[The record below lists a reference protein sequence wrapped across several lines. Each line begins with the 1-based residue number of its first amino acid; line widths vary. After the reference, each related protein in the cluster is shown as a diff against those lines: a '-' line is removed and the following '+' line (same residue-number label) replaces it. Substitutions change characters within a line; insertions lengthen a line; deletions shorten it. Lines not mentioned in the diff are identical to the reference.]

1 MSANLVTGVDII
13 EISRIA
19 GAAERHGDR
28 FLRRIYTRKELSLF
42 GGNLPSLAARFA
54 AKEAVA
60 KALGCGIGDVF
71 WVDIEVLRGPNGQPV
86 LHLHGNAKQM
96 AEEKNLTRWSVS
108 LSHSM
113 DMAIAMVTALGGD

>member
-42 GGNLPSLAARFA
+42 GGSLPSLAARFA

-60 KALGCGIGDVF
+60 KALGCGIGDVL
-71 WVDIEVLRGPNGQPV
+71 WVDIEVLRGPNGQPT
-86 LHLHGNAKQM
+86 LHLHGNAKRL
-96 AEEKNLTRWSVS
+96 AEEKSLTRWSVS